1 MIDTLK
7 TTSTGIGGFWL
18 SMWTV
23 LPDIVSLAVG
33 IATLTYMIIKI
44 KKELK

>member
-7 TTSTGIGGFWL
+7 TTCTGVGGFWL
-18 SMWTV
+18 SMWQV

-33 IATLTYMIIKI
+33 LTTLAYMIIKL
-44 KKELK
+44 KKEL

>member
-18 SMWTV
+18 SMWNV

-33 IATLTYMIIKI
+33 LTTLAYMIIKI
-44 KKELK
+44 TKELK

>member
-7 TTSTGIGGFWL
+7 TTGAGVGGFWL
-18 SMWTV
+18 SMWQA

-33 IATLTYMIIKI
+33 LATLVYMVIKI
-44 KKELK
+44 NKEL

>member
-7 TTSTGIGGFWL
+7 TTGAGISGFWL
-18 SMWTV
+18 SMWEV

-33 IATLTYMIIKI
+33 LTTLVYMIVKL
-44 KKELK
+44 KKEL

>member
-7 TTSTGIGGFWL
+7 TTSAGVGGFWL
-18 SMWTV
+18 SMWQA

-33 IATLTYMIIKI
+33 LATLVYMVIKI
-44 KKELK
+44 NKEL